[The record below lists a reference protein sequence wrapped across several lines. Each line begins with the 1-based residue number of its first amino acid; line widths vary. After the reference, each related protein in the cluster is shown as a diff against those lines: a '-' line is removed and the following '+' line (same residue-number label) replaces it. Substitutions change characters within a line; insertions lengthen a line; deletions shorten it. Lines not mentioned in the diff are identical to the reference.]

1 MKRYALLM
9 ACDEYEHFKECPFC
23 QADSE
28 EILDTLVNYCDYSYE
43 STQMLGLY
51 SHDDEITPT
60 YIFEVIQKILE
71 QCEIDDTLLV
81 YFAGHGL
88 LEEESGNM
96 YLVLPRSDPDTLE
109 STGINLNS
117 LYQLLSS
124 GKGNSFLIL
133 DACHSGSIPW
143 IELSRSFILKSEKSN
158 CILLASCAA
167 DEVSNPI
174 DEHEHGA
181 FTYFFSESIRESNP
195 ENDLMIEN
203 IKIETCNKIRK
214 WCEETG
220 ISQTPTLM
228 GKINGNIS
236 FARRNNKTVAE
247 HSLQTIQEASVSMTT
262 DVSIVPVNDQ
272 NSSVS
277 LWKSNTGVLIPKTAD
292 AKQVLSLNRQL
303 KETEIKTVVFTYTQG
318 LFEGTAETIW
328 SRSMHILRTWLLGFG
343 EQFVSEMTGIDNIE
357 IVRQLPEYETIKLA
371 MDLGFID
378 ATGKMRL
385 THAKEI
391 VEHYRSREVNEEMP
405 LNEIDTVIR
414 ACIQYVLAYDDVDV
428 RINYIDFRNKLVS
441 ENLDDSVIGMIG
453 ISPYFYKKTTIRT
466 LVNLLASTS
475 GAEFETVQHNFKNII
490 TTIWTT
496 LPSDDRYSIGLE
508 YSKNKNA
515 GDTDLTMVYYNTL
528 MNVHGFD
535 YVPENLRS
543 MSFVSVAKRIRQVH
557 YEMNNFYNEPAE
569 VKKLDRMGT
578 RIPKPA
584 IKECIGAVLLVCTG
598 NRYGVSFNA
607 IGTSKAILSKMTKE
621 DWRYYLEECLTTDE
635 EVLANIS
642 DGNSRS
648 KRWCDLCKEY
658 NVEQIEFSNSQITD
672 FIKHSTE
679 GKLAI
684 VGIEADKMRNRL
696 M

>member
-1 MKRYALLM
+1 M
-9 ACDEYEHFKECPFC
+9 
-23 QADSE
+23 
-28 EILDTLVNYCDYSYE
+28 
-43 STQMLGLY
+43 
-51 SHDDEITPT
+51 
-60 YIFEVIQKILE
+60 
-71 QCEIDDTLLV
+71 
-81 YFAGHGL
+81 
-88 LEEESGNM
+88 
-96 YLVLPRSDPDTLE
+96 
-109 STGINLNS
+109 
-117 LYQLLSS
+117 
-124 GKGNSFLIL
+124 
-133 DACHSGSIPW
+133 
-143 IELSRSFILKSEKSN
+143 
-158 CILLASCAA
+158 
-167 DEVSNPI
+167 
-174 DEHEHGA
+174 
-181 FTYFFSESIRESNP
+181 
-195 ENDLMIEN
+195 
-203 IKIETCNKIRK
+203 
-214 WCEETG
+214 
-220 ISQTPTLM
+220 
-228 GKINGNIS
+228 
-236 FARRNNKTVAE
+236 
-247 HSLQTIQEASVSMTT
+247 
-262 DVSIVPVNDQ
+262 
-272 NSSVS
+272 
-277 LWKSNTGVLIPKTAD
+277 
-292 AKQVLSLNRQL
+292 
-303 KETEIKTVVFTYTQG
+303 
-318 LFEGTAETIW
+318 
-328 SRSMHILRTWLLGFG
+328 
-343 EQFVSEMTGIDNIE
+343 
-357 IVRQLPEYETIKLA
+357 
-371 MDLGFID
+371 
-378 ATGKMRL
+378 
-385 THAKEI
+385 
-391 VEHYRSREVNEEMP
+391 
-405 LNEIDTVIR
+405 
-414 ACIQYVLAYDDVDV
+414 
-428 RINYIDFRNKLVS
+428 
-441 ENLDDSVIGMIG
+441 
-453 ISPYFYKKTTIRT
+453 
-466 LVNLLASTS
+466 VNLLASTS

-658 NVEQIEFSNSQITD
+658 NLEQIEFSNSQITD

-684 VGIEADKMRNRL
+684 VGIESDKMCNRL